1 MSFTYKNAR
10 LHVEGTPMAAV
21 AEAYGTPCYVYSR
34 AVIEANYRAYHTAF
48 AARDHRIC
56 YAVKANG
63 NLALLD
69 VLARLGAS
77 FDIVSQGE
85 LRRVEEAGGDLNTV
99 TFAGVGKTRVELE
112 RSLAQRIGCFNVE
125 SVEEI
130 ELLAAVATGLGVEA
144 PVAVRVNPDVDA
156 KTHPYIATGLNE
168 NKFGIPMEQAHAVYQ
183 RMAATRGLKIVGV
196 ACHIGSQLTSV
207 GPIVDAAERVMGL
220 VRAMA
225 EDGINVEHIDI
236 GGGLGIPYNEEQPP
250 PISVYVE
257 AICRAIDPQYQ
268 VVIEPG
274 RSIVGAAGALL
285 AQVHYM
291 KETPTKT
298 FAVCDAAM
306 TELIRPA
313 LYQAHHNVL
322 PIIEGGQTRR
332 VDVVGPVCETGDFL
346 ARDRDLAISSG
357 DLIAVMDCGAYGAV
371 MASTYN
377 ARPRAAEVLVD
388 GKEFYLVRERET
400 LEQLFLGEHRLP
412 KN

>member
-1 MSFTYKNAR
+1 
-10 LHVEGTPMAAV
+10 
-21 AEAYGTPCYVYSR
+21 
-34 AVIEANYRAYHTAF
+34 
-48 AARDHRIC
+48 
-56 YAVKANG
+56 
-63 NLALLD
+63 
-69 VLARLGAS
+69 
-77 FDIVSQGE
+77 
-85 LRRVEEAGGDLNTV
+85 
-99 TFAGVGKTRVELE
+99 
-112 RSLAQRIGCFNVE
+112 
-125 SVEEI
+125 
-130 ELLAAVATGLGVEA
+130 
-144 PVAVRVNPDVDA
+144 
-156 KTHPYIATGLNE
+156 
-168 NKFGIPMEQAHAVYQ
+168 
-183 RMAATRGLKIVGV
+183 
-196 ACHIGSQLTSV
+196 
-207 GPIVDAAERVMGL
+207 
-220 VRAMA
+220 
-225 EDGINVEHIDI
+225 
-236 GGGLGIPYNEEQPP
+236 
-250 PISVYVE
+250 
-257 AICRAIDPQYQ
+257 
-268 VVIEPG
+268 
-274 RSIVGAAGALL
+274 
-285 AQVHYM
+285 M